1 MRVIIY
7 SLSLLDGGISFL
19 ASNSSRVSSASDKH
33 WGAGREVMG
42 TRPRRSHGNALSR
55 LQQLY
60 SPWTTEQNIRM
71 QRYGDGDGRLFLRC
85 DLQLHAQIT
94 FLSQLRTCYTRLKFM
109 QSTSA
114 SVNSAVRWSQCLSSV
129 HADRC
134 LAATEFCVGCNVLIL
149 L

>member
-1 MRVIIY
+1 MNVAAECA
-7 SLSLLDGGISFL
+7 LPFL
-19 ASNSSRVSSASDKH
+19 ACSTTVFHFWLSTLRVSNKY

-42 TRPRRSHGNALSR
+42 RGQGGATATRCRVYSSCT
-55 LQQLY
+55 Y

-94 FLSQLRTCYTRLKFM
+94 FLSQLRTCYTRLEFM

-114 SVNSAVRWSQCLSSV
+114 SVNSAVR
-129 HADRC
+129 
-134 LAATEFCVGCNVLIL
+134 
-149 L
+149 